1 MEIIL
6 AGMNIDK
13 TLLDEH
19 IAVLRKTLENLED
32 SEKSSD
38 ITTTIQEL
46 LDRNN
51 LTPET
56 LSAAYARIS
65 RDPRPV
71 NQLREDARIQVGKAR
86 RSNRNIIFGLGHSSV
101 AEHAVFNLDILG
113 VSRLLSEILQS
124 HRLCSFTEKSQRY
137 IRLDQDYYVPEPIR
151 QSIINKEFNQFVKD
165 RFNDYRILTE
175 LIEKDLNHYPESAAE
190 DARYVLPLCT
200 TTQMGMTLNARN
212 LEMLLQQAA
221 SSTNAEFNEFGNRL
235 FSIIDGVAP
244 SIIKYTQASS
254 RKIDMENAVKS
265 LVLKHFISARL
276 AQPKPA
282 ESVRLLF
289 WTPDGDRLVAGALL
303 SRLGIALPQELD
315 SSQHDYPPDLLRQIF
330 LEIFRHMKP
339 WDSAPREFEYA
350 DFLFEINLS
359 AAAFAQLKRHRMATI
374 TAGDYDFDLP
384 IAIPPVL
391 RETRGESILKN
402 ASEESRE
409 LIQKISLISSESI
422 PYAVLSCHRR
432 RVLLKTNAREL
443 IHLSR
448 LREDEHAQWDIRE
461 CISTMV
467 HLAREKLPGCLLPA
481 CGKHAF
487 ENYRKEL
494 SLNSF
499 DSPLN

>member
-13 TLLDEH
+13 TLLDEYRV
-19 IAVLRKTLENLED
+19 ALRKTLENLED
-32 SEKSSD
+32 SEKLSD
-38 ITTTIQEL
+38 ISSAIQEL

-86 RSNRNIIFGLGHSSV
+86 RSNKNIIFDLGHASV

-137 IRLDQDYYVPEPIR
+137 IRLDQDYHVPEAIR
-151 QSIINKEFNQFVKD
+151 RSDLFGEFDQFVKD

-175 LIEKDLNHYPESAAE
+175 LIEKDLNHDPESAAE

-221 SSTNAEFNEFGNRL
+221 SSTNTEFNEFGHRL

-244 SIIKYTQASS
+244 SIIKYTEAST
-254 RKIDMENAVKS
+254 RKIDMEKAIKS
-265 LVLKHFISARL
+265 LVLKHFIPTKLTR
-276 AQPKPA
+276 PKPA

-289 WTPDGDRLVAGALL
+289 STPDGDRLVAGALL
-303 SRLGIALPQELD
+303 SRLGIALPQKMD
-315 SSQHDYPPDLLRQIF
+315 SSQDNYPPDLLHQIF
-330 LEIFRHMKP
+330 LEIFRYMKP

-350 DFLFEINLS
+350 DFLFELELS

-374 TAGDYDFDLP
+374 TTGDYDFDLP
-384 IAIPPVL
+384 ITIPPVL
-391 RETRGESILKN
+391 RGTPGDSILKN

-409 LIQKISLISSESI
+409 LIRKISLISSESI

-432 RVLLKTNAREL
+432 HVLLKTNAREL

-461 CISTMV
+461 CISAMIR
-467 HLAREKLPGCLLPA
+467 LAREKLPGCLLPA
-481 CGKHAF
+481 CGKHSY
-487 ENYRKEL
+487 EDHRRKL
-494 SLNSF
+494 GFRLF
-499 DSPLN
+499 P